1 MADNPITT
9 PLPAD
14 LPTNWVYGQT
24 IGPQGTDVGLTQQH
38 GYNYLMQQVNAAQ
51 QAATQI
57 GQAFSGIPSSS
68 DLQNVQNNL
77 NNHINNKE
85 NPHGVTASQVSTS
98 EGGNVENSLSQKID
112 KITTLSPPTDLNSV
126 LESGNYRLNGDSSG
140 FTNGPSSGAG
150 WGLMSVVGYSSN
162 TVAQILYQLGNNV
175 WTRVFQDGTTW
186 SAWAKL
192 ATLDN
197 NGILSVSQ
205 GGTGVPTI
213 AQLAQSLFPSSIGSL
228 NFGYNFA
235 ITGPGWADNGYM
247 SFQALMSQIATN
259 GVPRITTGSYV
270 GDGNYGQSSPNSIN
284 TGNTSKFL
292 IVTKDP
298 PSFYSNNQ
306 PMEWFF
312 WFPGITQV
320 NVYSA
325 LADGDCAVSQS
336 GATISWY
343 NIDNAFYQLNT
354 SGTTYRWISFG

>member
-14 LPTNWVYGQT
+14 LPTDWVYGQT

-57 GQAFSGIPSSS
+57 GQAFSGLPTLGSDGKIPASQLPAMNYDPAGSAAA
-68 DLQNVQNNL
+68 VQTNL
-77 NNHINNKE
+77 TNHINNKN
-85 NPHGVTASQVSTS
+85 NPHGVTPGQIGA
-98 EGGNVENSLSQKID
+98 I
-112 KITTLSPPTDLNSV
+112 
-126 LESGNYRLNGDSSG
+126 
-140 FTNGPSSGAG
+140 PSSGG
-150 WGLMSVVGYSSN
+150 SVSGPLNFANS
-162 TVAQILYQLGNNV
+162 AWNNV
-175 WTRVFQDGTTW
+175 GDDAAFGDRNVAGNFCVKGLNGAPGITLFTSDESQSYQVFGQH
-186 SAWAKL
+186 
-192 ATLDN
+192 N
-197 NGILSVSQ
+197 LS
-205 GGTGVPTI
+205 
-213 AQLAQSLFPSSIGSL
+213 L
-228 NFGYNFA
+228 
-235 ITGPGWADNGYM
+235 
-247 SFQALMSQIATN
+247 LMSQIATN

-298 PSFYSNNQ
+298 PSFYSSNQ

-320 NVYSA
+320 NVYSS

-343 NIDNAFYQLNT
+343 NTEKASYQLNT

>member
-14 LPTNWVYGQT
+14 LPTDWVYGQT

-57 GQAFSGIPSSS
+57 GQAFSGLPTLGSDGKIPASQLPAMNYDPAGSAAA
-68 DLQNVQNNL
+68 VQTNL
-77 NNHINNKE
+77 TNHINNKN
-85 NPHGVTASQVSTS
+85 NPHGVTPGQIGA
-98 EGGNVENSLSQKID
+98 I
-112 KITTLSPPTDLNSV
+112 
-126 LESGNYRLNGDSSG
+126 
-140 FTNGPSSGAG
+140 PSSGG
-150 WGLMSVVGYSSN
+150 SVSGPLN
-162 TVAQILYQLGNNV
+162 FANNV
-175 WTRVFQDGTTW
+175 W
-186 SAWAKL
+186 
-192 ATLDN
+192 N
-197 NGILSVSQ
+197 NVGDD
-205 GGTGVPTI
+205 
-213 AQLAQSLFPSSIGSL
+213 AA
-228 NFGYNFA
+228 FGDRNFA
-235 ITGPGWADNGYM
+235 GNFCVKGLNGAPGITLFTSDESQSYQVFGQHNL
-247 SFQALMSQIATN
+247 SLLMSQIAAN

-298 PSFYSNNQ
+298 PSFYSNNE

-320 NVYSA
+320 NVYSS

-343 NIDNAFYQLNT
+343 NTDNASYQLNT
-354 SGTTYRWISFG
+354 PGTTYRWISFG

>member
-57 GQAFSGIPSSS
+57 GQAFSGLPTLGSDGKIPASQLPAMNYDPAGSAAA
-68 DLQNVQNNL
+68 VQTNL
-77 NNHINNKE
+77 TNHINNKN
-85 NPHGVTASQVSTS
+85 NPHGVTPGQIGA
-98 EGGNVENSLSQKID
+98 I
-112 KITTLSPPTDLNSV
+112 
-126 LESGNYRLNGDSSG
+126 
-140 FTNGPSSGAG
+140 PSSGG
-150 WGLMSVVGYSSN
+150 SVSGPLN
-162 TVAQILYQLGNNV
+162 FANFAWNNV
-175 WTRVFQDGTTW
+175 GDDAAFGDRNVAGNFCVKGLNGAPGITLFTSDESQSYQVFGQH
-186 SAWAKL
+186 
-192 ATLDN
+192 N
-197 NGILSVSQ
+197 LS
-205 GGTGVPTI
+205 
-213 AQLAQSLFPSSIGSL
+213 L
-228 NFGYNFA
+228 
-235 ITGPGWADNGYM
+235 
-247 SFQALMSQIATN
+247 LMSQIATN

-298 PSFYSNNQ
+298 PNFYAANS
-306 PMEWFF
+306 ELGWFF

-320 NVYSA
+320 NVYSS

-343 NIDNAFYQLNT
+343 NTDNASYQLNT

>member
-14 LPTNWVYGQT
+14 LPTDWVYGQT

-57 GQAFSGIPSSS
+57 GQAFSGLPTLGSDGKIPASQLPAMNYDPAGSAAA
-68 DLQNVQNNL
+68 VQTNL
-77 NNHINNKE
+77 TNHINNKN
-85 NPHGVTASQVSTS
+85 NPHGVTPGQIGA
-98 EGGNVENSLSQKID
+98 I
-112 KITTLSPPTDLNSV
+112 
-126 LESGNYRLNGDSSG
+126 
-140 FTNGPSSGAG
+140 PSSGG
-150 WGLMSVVGYSSN
+150 SVSGPLN
-162 TVAQILYQLGNNV
+162 FANNV
-175 WTRVFQDGTTW
+175 W
-186 SAWAKL
+186 
-192 ATLDN
+192 N
-197 NGILSVSQ
+197 NVGDD
-205 GGTGVPTI
+205 
-213 AQLAQSLFPSSIGSL
+213 AA
-228 NFGYNFA
+228 FGDRNFA
-235 ITGPGWADNGYM
+235 GNFCVKGLNGAPGITLFTSDESQSYQVFGQHNL
-247 SFQALMSQIATN
+247 SLLMSQIATN

-320 NVYSA
+320 NVYLS

-343 NIDNAFYQLNT
+343 NTENASYQLNT

>member
-14 LPTNWVYGQT
+14 LPTDWVYGQT

-57 GQAFSGIPSSS
+57 GQAFSGLPTLGSDGKIPASQLPAMNYDPAGSAAA
-68 DLQNVQNNL
+68 VQTNL
-77 NNHINNKE
+77 TNHINNKN
-85 NPHGVTASQVSTS
+85 NPHGVTPGQIGA
-98 EGGNVENSLSQKID
+98 I
-112 KITTLSPPTDLNSV
+112 
-126 LESGNYRLNGDSSG
+126 
-140 FTNGPSSGAG
+140 PSSGG
-150 WGLMSVVGYSSN
+150 SVSGPLN
-162 TVAQILYQLGNNV
+162 FANNV
-175 WTRVFQDGTTW
+175 WNNVGDDAAFGDRNVAGNFCIKGLNGAPGITLFTSDESQSYQVFGQH
-186 SAWAKL
+186 
-192 ATLDN
+192 N
-197 NGILSVSQ
+197 LS
-205 GGTGVPTI
+205 
-213 AQLAQSLFPSSIGSL
+213 L
-228 NFGYNFA
+228 
-235 ITGPGWADNGYM
+235 
-247 SFQALMSQIATN
+247 LMSQIATK

-298 PSFYSNNQ
+298 PSFYSNNE

-343 NIDNAFYQLNT
+343 NTGNASYQLNR

>member
-1 MADNPITT
+1 MNQTANLGLNLPEESDWAEVATLNENWDKIDEAVAKKAELGADGKIPAEQ
-9 PLPAD
+9 LPEM
-14 LPTNWVYGQT
+14 
-24 IGPQGTDVGLTQQH
+24 
-38 GYNYLMQQVNAAQ
+38 NYDKAGSAE
-51 QAATQI
+51 A
-57 GQAFSGIPSSS
+57 
-68 DLQNVQNNL
+68 VQKNL
-77 NNHINNKE
+77 DAHTGNKS

-112 KITTLSPPTDLNSV
+112 KITILSPPTDLNSV

-175 WTRVFQDGTTW
+175 WTRTFQDGTTW
-186 SAWAKL
+186 SAWTKL
-192 ATLDN
+192 ANLAG
-197 NGILSVSQ
+197 NGILPVEQ

-213 AQLAQSLFPSSIGSL
+213 AQLAQSLFPIQIGSL
-228 NFGYNFA
+228 PDTSYNFA
-235 ITGPGWADNGYM
+235 ITGPQWNGNGYM

-320 NVYSA
+320 NVYSS

-343 NIDNAFYQLNT
+343 NTDNDSYQLNT

>member
-57 GQAFSGIPSSS
+57 GQAFSGLPTLGSDGKIPASQLPAMNYDPAGSAAA
-68 DLQNVQNNL
+68 VQANL
-77 NNHINNKE
+77 NSHTGNRG
-85 NPHGVTASQVSTS
+85 NPHGVTAAQVGAIPTT
-98 EGGNVENSLSQKID
+98 GG
-112 KITTLSPPTDLNSV
+112 SV
-126 LESGNYRLNGDSSG
+126 
-140 FTNGPSSGAG
+140 SGA
-150 WGLMSVVGYSSN
+150 LN
-162 TVAQILYQLGNNV
+162 FANNV
-175 WTRVFQDGTTW
+175 WNNVGDDAAFGDRNVAGNFCVKGLNGAPGITLFTSDESQSYQVFGQH
-186 SAWAKL
+186 
-192 ATLDN
+192 N
-197 NGILSVSQ
+197 LS
-205 GGTGVPTI
+205 
-213 AQLAQSLFPSSIGSL
+213 L
-228 NFGYNFA
+228 
-235 ITGPGWADNGYM
+235 
-247 SFQALMSQIATN
+247 LMSQIATN

-292 IVTKDP
+292 IVTKDAP
-298 PSFYSNNQ
+298 QFYSNNQ

-320 NVYSA
+320 NVYSS
-325 LADGDCAVSQS
+325 LADGDCAMSQS

-343 NIDNAFYQLNT
+343 NTDNDSYQLNR

>member
-24 IGPQGTDVGLTQQH
+24 IGPQGTDAGLTQQH

-57 GQAFSGIPSSS
+57 GEAFSGLPSLGSDGKIPASQLPAMNYDPAGSAAA
-68 DLQNVQNNL
+68 VQTNL
-77 NNHINNKE
+77 TNHINNKN
-85 NPHGVTASQVSTS
+85 NPHRVTAAQV
-98 EGGNVENSLSQKID
+98 GAKAD
-112 KITTLSPPTDLNSV
+112 FSV
-126 LESGNYRLNGDSSG
+126 LPV
-140 FTNGPSSGAG
+140 T
-150 WGLMSVVGYSSN
+150 
-162 TVAQILYQLGNNV
+162 
-175 WTRVFQDGTTW
+175 
-186 SAWAKL
+186 
-192 ATLDN
+192 
-197 NGILSVSQ
+197 Q
-205 GGTGVPTI
+205 GGTGVPTL
-213 AQLAQSLFPSSIGSL
+213 AQLAQSLFPSSIGNL

-343 NIDNAFYQLNT
+343 NTDNASYQLNK

>member
-14 LPTNWVYGQT
+14 LPTDWVSGQT
-24 IGPQGTDVGLTQQH
+24 VGPQGTDVGLTQQH

-57 GQAFSGIPSSS
+57 GQAFSGLSGESIP
-68 DLQNVQNNL
+68 
-77 NNHINNKE
+77 
-85 NPHGVTASQVSTS
+85 VST
-98 EGGNVENSLSQKID
+98 
-112 KITTLSPPTDLNSV
+112 TDAATISIALG
-126 LESGNYRLNGDSSG
+126 EKADRGDSSIPETWMTIPVG
-140 FTNGPSSGAG
+140 KRLWFYTGGLNGYYIMNNGTNFGIYDHDSNCLLS
-150 WGLMSVVGYSSN
+150 LGYNSIP
-162 TVAQILYQLGNNV
+162 TVNNGIQV
-175 WTRVFQDGTTW
+175 
-186 SAWAKL
+186 
-192 ATLDN
+192 ATLDD
-197 NGILSVSQ
+197 GGFLPVSS
-205 GGTGVPTI
+205 GGTGVGSL
-213 AQLAQSLFPSSIGSL
+213 AALVSQLAS
-228 NFGYNFA
+228 
-235 ITGPGWADNGYM
+235 
-247 SFQALMSQIATN
+247 N
-259 GVPRITTGSYV
+259 GVPSITTGSYV

-343 NIDNAFYQLNT
+343 NTDNASYQLNK